1 MIEIK
6 IVVFLCLIYFYYI
19 IVKKYIKK
27 KKKGV
32 FDFGIIFNRGDL
44 YILMN

>member
-6 IVVFLCLIYFYYI
+6 IVVFLCLKYFYYI
-19 IVKKYIKK
+19 IVKKFKK

-32 FDFGIIFNRGDL
+32 FDIDIIFNRGDL